1 MSHDSASWGDKE
13 ILSKILWAKCLL
25 YIMQDNKCQ
34 DVFIIQHVGL
44 FIDVD
49 LQLSQE
55 EASDEAFQL
64 TGDDIVLLLPQ

>member
-25 YIMQDNKCQ
+25 YIMQDNKRQ

>member
-1 MSHDSASWGDKE
+1 M
-13 ILSKILWAKCLL
+13 WAKCLL
-25 YIMQDNKCQ
+25 YIMQDNKRQ